1 MDRTFVTARRLPIVA
16 MCGTSKGQGEG
27 GEPSGATIVLVEL
40 DLGQLQLK
48 LVVRER
54 VGERVARYKAE
65 RAIVESAHRWR
76 RVK

>member
-48 LVVRER
+48 LRER

-65 RAIVESAHRWR
+65 RAIVESAHRWS